1 MNGVAELFIHLAHL
15 PAVGDDRFSDGV
27 KDHALSGPDQKLRTK
42 FLLDAADPL
51 RKSRLGQKVLV
62 SNLRDVFRLVK
73 IDQKLVVLFVP
84 KAVTSLKYDT
94 GLVYTESLLYLQFA
108 PVCVKQVQRLQG
120 LLSNEPE
127 FMNPER
133 QKIKKCGQKNV

>member
-73 IDQKLVVLFVP
+73 IDQKLVVLFVHMIWPP
-84 KAVTSLKYDT
+84 K
-94 GLVYTESLLYLQFA
+94 
-108 PVCVKQVQRLQG
+108 
-120 LLSNEPE
+120 
-127 FMNPER
+127 
-133 QKIKKCGQKNV
+133 KKL